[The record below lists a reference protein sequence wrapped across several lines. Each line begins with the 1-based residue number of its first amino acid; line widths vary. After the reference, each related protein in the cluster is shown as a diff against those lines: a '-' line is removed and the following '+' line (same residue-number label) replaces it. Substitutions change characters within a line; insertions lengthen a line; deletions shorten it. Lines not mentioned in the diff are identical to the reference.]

1 MLGRSAARG
10 YRGSSARG
18 SSTGKWGFNSGST
31 ARVVHV
37 ARVIQSNVI
46 ISLPDSDQASSMEH
60 MRQVLVDTSTDFI
73 YSNFF
78 CRYSQVLQCSFSQK
92 QHYNLY
98 VIIVNGVIAVWGRL
112 TREVHSCFSNPL
124 FKLVSNGGYKKY
136 E

>member
-1 MLGRSAARG
+1 MLGRSAALG
-10 YRGSSARG
+10 YRSSGTRG

-37 ARVIQSNVI
+37 AGVTQSNVI
-46 ISLPDSDQASSMEH
+46 ISLPDRGQASSVEH
-60 MRQVLVDTSTDFI
+60 MRQVLVDASTDFI

-78 CRYSQVLQCSFSQK
+78 RRYSQVLQCAFSQK

-98 VIIVNGVIAVWGRL
+98 VIIVNGVIVVWGRL
-112 TREVHSCFSNPL
+112 TSEVHSCFSNPV
-124 FKLVSNGGYKKY
+124 FKLVSNGGYNKY